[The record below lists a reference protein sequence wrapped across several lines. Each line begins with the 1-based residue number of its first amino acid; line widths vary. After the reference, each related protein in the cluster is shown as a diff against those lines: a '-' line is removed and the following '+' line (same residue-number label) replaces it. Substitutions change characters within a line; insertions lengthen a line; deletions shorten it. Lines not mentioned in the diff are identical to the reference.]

1 MTVPALSLIM
11 KKPAGKPADRTG
23 SRYAELLPAGLT
35 KERQVS
41 YMGAYEIIMICL
53 TSVNLLLKL
62 LKLFKSKKRK

>member
-1 MTVPALSLIM
+1 ME
-11 KKPAGKPADRTG
+11 KPAGQPADKTG
-23 SRYAELLPAGLT
+23 SRYAELLPAGLCT

-62 LKLFKSKKRK
+62 LKIIKIVKSKKHK